1 MTTPAPTPEAE
12 AADTSFAALLRIR
25 PYRMFWFTRLTTQLA
40 NQMMMVALGW
50 QMYDLTGSAW
60 DLGLVGLAQFLPALL
75 LTLPAGHM
83 ADRLHRAR
91 ILQATTLAQGLVALM
106 LVLASHDLWINREL
120 ILLLSVA
127 LGVAKAFQ
135 MPASQALPALL
146 VPGALLARAV
156 AVSSSGM
163 QLAIIAGPAIGGLLY
178 TAGAAVVYALCG
190 ALFITGSG
198 LAIGIRH
205 ADPVASTE
213 ARSWASVFAGVHY
226 LRGQPVLLGAIS
238 LDLFAVLLG
247 GATALLPMF
256 AKDILHTGPWGLGLL
271 RAAPAAGA
279 LLMSAWLSSRP
290 AMQHAGR
297 WLIGSVA
304 IFGVC
309 MLVFGLSTSLWLSI
323 AALALSGAVDMV
335 SVVIR
340 QTLVQLETPDA
351 MRGRVSAV
359 NSVFIGASNQLGE
372 FESGATAALLGPVGS
387 VVLGGV
393 GVLLVAG
400 LWVKIFPALWR
411 RGALLPPGHDR

>member
-156 AVSSSGM
+156 AVSS
-163 QLAIIAGPAIGGLLY
+163 
-178 TAGAAVVYALCG
+178 
-190 ALFITGSG
+190 
-198 LAIGIRH
+198 R
-205 ADPVASTE
+205 
-213 ARSWASVFAGVHY
+213 
-226 LRGQPVLLGAIS
+226 
-238 LDLFAVLLG
+238 
-247 GATALLPMF
+247 
-256 AKDILHTGPWGLGLL
+256 K
-271 RAAPAAGA
+271 
-279 LLMSAWLSSRP
+279 
-290 AMQHAGR
+290 
-297 WLIGSVA
+297 
-304 IFGVC
+304 
-309 MLVFGLSTSLWLSI
+309 
-323 AALALSGAVDMV
+323 
-335 SVVIR
+335 
-340 QTLVQLETPDA
+340 
-351 MRGRVSAV
+351 
-359 NSVFIGASNQLGE
+359 
-372 FESGATAALLGPVGS
+372 
-387 VVLGGV
+387 
-393 GVLLVAG
+393 
-400 LWVKIFPALWR
+400 KIKK
-411 RGALLPPGHDR
+411 

>member
-1 MTTPAPTPEAE
+1 VTTPAPEAE

-91 ILQATTLAQGLVALM
+91 ILQATTLAQGLVALV

-146 VPGALLARAV
+146 VPGSLLARAV

-178 TAGAAVVYALCG
+178 TAGAAVVYGLCA
-190 ALFITGSG
+190 ALFIAGSG
-198 LAIGIRH
+198 LAMGIRH
-205 ADPVASTE
+205 ADPVPTTE

-290 AMQHAGR
+290 AMQQAGR

-400 LWVKIFPALWR
+400 LWIRLFPDLWR
-411 RGALLPPGHDR
+411 RGALLPTGHGR